1 MSQVSAEQNPNT
13 AKKSKSRKRRKKSG
27 KTSEVVATDQPDMS
41 DLLSSDFPMSPDQAE
56 PINLTD
62 LMRLTDEQEPADERK
77 DPINDPMIEQLLEQ
91 LRAFGEATCQPATNG
106 PANISD
112 AQQVSPIHQLVGAM
126 SLDLVE
132 CRQFEEEFE
141 RTSRQDQ
148 NIFEVYRLRKI
159 SFK

>member
-1 MSQVSAEQNPNT
+1 
-13 AKKSKSRKRRKKSG
+13 
-27 KTSEVVATDQPDMS
+27 
-41 DLLSSDFPMSPDQAE
+41 MSPDQAE

-132 CRQFEEEFE
+132 AWQFEEEFE

>member
-13 AKKSKSRKRRKKSG
+13 AKKSKSRNRRKKSG

-56 PINLTD
+56 LIN
-62 LMRLTDEQEPADERK
+62 LTDEQEPMDERK
-77 DPINDPMIEQLLEQ
+77 DPMIEQLLGQ
-91 LRAFGEATCQPATNG
+91 LRAFGAATCQPATTG
-106 PANISD
+106 LADISD

-132 CRQFEEEFE
+132 ARQFEEELI
-141 RTSRQDQ
+141 RSSRQDR
-148 NIFEVYRLRKI
+148 NFTNYEKYRLNECDMHSI
-159 SFK
+159 NCCP